1 MSGDGTEN
9 TFWVFGGRRKSH
21 SCCRSFGR
29 HWGRGFHLAL
39 ASLQKSQNCWTLM
52 GGQEEDALQR
62 RHFSSV
68 ADSKDTETVDRI
80 WSSFFGGLLR
90 RLLCRL
96 KDLQWRTVKSV
107 CCVYVSVI
115 WKKKKQTRKNKKKA
129 AVAAEPSVTFDVIEI
144 CLQFC
149 HFCHSQPM
157 YALMFLT
164 ESAS

>member
-1 MSGDGTEN
+1 MSDDGTEN
-9 TFWVFGGRRKSH
+9 TCWVFGGRSKSH
-21 SCCRSFGR
+21 SCCHSFGR

-68 ADSKDTETVDRI
+68 ADSKDTETVDRV
-80 WSSFFGGLLR
+80 WSSFLGDYCADYCADSKTCSGGQSNLCVVCMYQLFG
-90 RLLCRL
+90 
-96 KDLQWRTVKSV
+96 
-107 CCVYVSVI
+107 
-115 WKKKKQTRKNKKKA
+115 KKKQTGKNKKKA